1 MEFELIFYKIGSPHK
16 KRKNMT
22 TDIQMYGYLFDLGL
36 VMIVL
41 ALFINVTAKKA
52 AKEWEQLTGTI
63 HSSKLSNKRS
73 SNARN
78 RGAFAFY
85 MADIIYSYQVD
96 GADFTGFRIGFGQIA
111 C

>member
-1 MEFELIFYKIGSPHK
+1 
-16 KRKNMT
+16 
-22 TDIQMYGYLFDLGL
+22 MYGYLFDLGL
-36 VMIVL
+36 VMIVV
-41 ALFINVTAKKA
+41 ALFTNVTAKKA
-52 AKEWEQLTGTI
+52 ANEWRQMIGTI
-63 HSSKLSNKRS
+63 HSAKLSHKRS
-73 SNARN
+73 PNARN